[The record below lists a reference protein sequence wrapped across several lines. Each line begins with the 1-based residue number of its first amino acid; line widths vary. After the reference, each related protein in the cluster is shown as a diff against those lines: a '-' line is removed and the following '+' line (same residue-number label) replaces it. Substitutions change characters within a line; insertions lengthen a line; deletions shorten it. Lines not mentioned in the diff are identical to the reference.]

1 LKPVL
6 LWSDALIL
14 LLLALVAVGVWLM
27 RHNETFRGPLRQV
40 MAGPMGA
47 STALIL
53 AVYVGIGLLDSMHY
67 VERLPDVPGKEA
79 QFSGEVRSALDALL
93 TPLREKVEKTYS
105 SPFATHLYAK
115 ETVTGPDGREA
126 RDFPRLK
133 FGGAH
138 LADPDKDFWPD
149 VLKRGGGGLL
159 GGVLIWSLFFFP
171 LWKSPRSEIKPPCG
185 DKGTEGESVVVA
197 ASSVLQTRP
206 TPCGDL
212 AAVDARGASKSP
224 LTPLYERGGS
234 RRALASTLLVLCLA
248 FGVLSALAPLYHILG
263 TDKVGQD
270 VLYLALKSVR
280 TGLLIGTLTTLVMLP
295 LAIGLGIAAGY
306 FGGRIDDLI
315 QYLYTTLN
323 SIPGV
328 LLIAAS
334 VLVVQ
339 VQIEAHPELF
349 DTAAARSDVRL
360 LALCAILGVTGWTG
374 LARLL
379 RAEALKL
386 RELEF
391 VQAAR
396 AFGVTQGRILVRHLL
411 PNVMHLVLITVVIDF
426 SGLVLA
432 EAVLS
437 YVGVGVDPAMISFGN
452 MINGARLELAREPVV
467 WWQLAAA
474 FLFMFALVLAANLF
488 ADQVR
493 DALDPKSRG
502 HR

>member
-1 LKPVL
+1 MIKPVL

-14 LLLALVAVGVWLM
+14 LLLLTVAALVWLA
-27 RHNETFRGPLRQV
+27 RKNDTFRAPWRQV
-40 MAGPMGA
+40 MASRMGA
-47 STALIL
+47 ATTLIL
-53 AVYVGIGLLDSMHY
+53 AVYAGIGLLDSLHY
-67 VERLPDVPGKEA
+67 VERLSASPGQAAGQEA
-79 QFSGEVRSALDALL
+79 QYSGEVRSALDALL
-93 TPLREKVEKTYS
+93 TPLRENVEKTYS
-105 SPFATHLYAK
+105 APFATHLYAK
-115 ETVTGPDGREA
+115 ETMPGPAGREI
-126 RDFPRLK
+126 RVYPRLLH
-133 FGGAH
+133 GGAH
-138 LADPDKDFWPD
+138 LADPVKDFWGD
-149 VLKRGGGGLL
+149 VAERAGLGLL
-159 GGVLIWSLFFFP
+159 GGWLIWL
-171 LWKSPRSEIKPPCG
+171 LWRSWFGCRNSGARFGLPGGACAAGTPPRSYR
-185 DKGTEGESVVVA
+185 V
-197 ASSVLQTRP
+197 
-206 TPCGDL
+206 
-212 AAVDARGASKSP
+212 
-224 LTPLYERGGS
+224 
-234 RRALASTLLVLCLA
+234 LLVILLT
-248 FGVLSALAPLYHILG
+248 FGVLLALAPHYHVLG

-270 VLYLALKSVR
+270 VLYLSLKSIR
-280 TGLLIGTLTTLVMLP
+280 TGLLIGSLTTLVMLP
-295 LAIGLGIAAGY
+295 FALSLGIAAGY
-306 FGGRIDDLI
+306 FGGRIDDAI

-328 LLIAAS
+328 LLIAAA

-339 VQIEAHPELF
+339 VQIEANSELF
-349 DTAAARSDVRL
+349 NTAAARSDVRL

-396 AFGVTQGRILVRHLL
+396 AFGVRDARILLRHLL
-411 PNVMHLVLITVVIDF
+411 PNVMHLVLISVVIDF

-437 YVGVGVDPAMISFGN
+437 YVGVGVDPGMISFGN

-474 FLFMFALVLAANLF
+474 FVFMFVLVLAANLF

-502 HR
+502 RV

>member
-1 LKPVL
+1 MIKPVL

-14 LLLALVAVGVWLM
+14 LLLATVTALVWLA
-27 RHNETFRGPLRQV
+27 RHNDTFRAPWRQV
-40 MAGPMGA
+40 MASRTGA
-47 STALIL
+47 ATALIL
-53 AVYVGIGLLDSMHY
+53 AVYIGIGLLDSLHY
-67 VERLPDVPGKEA
+67 VERLPAATGQSAGQPA
-79 QFSGEVRSALDALL
+79 QYSGEVLSALDRLL
-93 TPLREKVEKTYS
+93 QPLRENVEKTYS
-105 SPFATHLYAK
+105 APFATHLYAK
-115 ETVTGPDGREA
+115 ETTQGPDGREI

-133 FGGAH
+133 HGGAH
-138 LADPDKDFWPD
+138 LADPEKDFWAD
-149 VLKRGGGGLL
+149 VSERVGLGLL
-159 GGVLIWSLFFFP
+159 GGWVTWL
-171 LWKSPRSEIKPPCG
+171 LWRSWFGCRCG
-185 DKGTEGESVVVA
+185 GARFGLT
-197 ASSVLQTRP
+197 
-206 TPCGDL
+206 
-212 AAVDARGASKSP
+212 DACDSKH
-224 LTPLYERGGS
+224 RKRS
-234 RRALASTLLVLCLA
+234 RTLLVLL
-248 FGVLSALAPLYHILG
+248 LSVGLLVALSPHYHVLG

-270 VLYLALKSVR
+270 VLYLSLKSIR
-280 TGLLIGTLTTLVMLP
+280 TGLLIGSLTTLVMLP
-295 LAIGLGIAAGY
+295 FALGLGIAAGY
-306 FGGRIDDLI
+306 FGGRIDDAI

-328 LLIAAS
+328 LLIAAA

-339 VQIEAHPELF
+339 VQIEAHAELF
-349 DTAAARSDVRL
+349 NTAAARSDVRL
-360 LALCAILGVTGWTG
+360 LALCAILGFTGWTG

-396 AFGVTQGRILVRHLL
+396 AFGVRDARILLRHLL

-437 YVGVGVDPAMISFGN
+437 YVGVGVDPAMTSFGN

-474 FLFMFALVLAANLF
+474 FMFMFVLVLAANLF

-493 DALDPKSRG
+493 DALDPKSQGRV
-502 HR
+502 

>member
-1 LKPVL
+1 MIKPVL

-14 LLLALVAVGVWLM
+14 LLLVTVAALVWLA
-27 RHNETFRGPLRQV
+27 RKNDTLRAPWRQV
-40 MAGPMGA
+40 MASRMGA
-47 STALIL
+47 ATALIL
-53 AVYVGIGLLDSMHY
+53 AVYAGIGLLDSLHY
-67 VERLPDVPGKEA
+67 VERLPSQLGQTE
-79 QFSGEVRSALDALL
+79 QYSGEVRSALDALL
-93 TPLREKVEKTYS
+93 TPLRESVEKTYS
-105 SPFATHLYAK
+105 APFATHLYAK
-115 ETVTGPDGREA
+115 ETVQGPDGRET

-133 FGGAH
+133 HGGAH

-149 VLKRGGGGLL
+149 ISQRAGLGLL
-159 GGVLIWSLFFFP
+159 GGWVAWL
-171 LWKSPRSEIKPPCG
+171 LWRSWFGCRN
-185 DKGTEGESVVVA
+185 S
-197 ASSVLQTRP
+197 
-206 TPCGDL
+206 
-212 AAVDARGASKSP
+212 DARFGLSSGTCASDGP
-224 LTPLYERGGS
+224 P
-234 RRALASTLLVLCLA
+234 RRNLTLLVVLLTV
-248 FGVLSALAPLYHILG
+248 GVLLALAPHYHVLG

-270 VLYLALKSVR
+270 VLYLSLKSIR
-280 TGLLIGTLTTLVMLP
+280 TGLLIGSLTTLIMLP
-295 LAIGLGIAAGY
+295 FALSLGIAAGY
-306 FGGRIDDLI
+306 FGGRIDDAI

-328 LLIAAS
+328 LLIAAA

-339 VQIEAHPELF
+339 VQIEAHAELF
-349 DTAAARSDVRL
+349 NTAAARSDVRL

-396 AFGVTQGRILVRHLL
+396 AFGVTDARILLRHLL

-437 YVGVGVDPAMISFGN
+437 YVGVGVDPGMISFGN

-474 FLFMFALVLAANLF
+474 FVFMFVLVLAANLF

-493 DALDPKSRG
+493 DALDPKSRE
-502 HR
+502 RA